1 MTDCINK
8 CTPYEYENSLSPTP
22 VESDLVQVYDSIE
35 QITNPNSNHIYVVGN
50 DIYVFDGTRFLHTKE
65 CNIPPYDGE
74 YNVTAPSDGELTLQ
88 TKDKLMTD
96 DVTIEANHTIE
107 DALIQYNYDGVIEEY
122 YNERITD
129 IRDYAFIRT
138 RIKKITLPNATWAR
152 RYSFGGENVSLL
164 EELHLPSLDSL
175 GNLPFQNNP
184 NLRILD
190 VRAFVT
196 TSINGC
202 TSLTTLILRKTSI
215 FEPAGNFSGNPFA
228 PNGTGGYVY
237 VPQALLS
244 QYQNSTAWQQ
254 YAHVLEFRPI
264 EGSEYE
270 LEE

>member
-1 MTDCINK
+1 MRDIEVTARLETGIRVK
-8 CTPYEYENSLSPTP
+8 AEMGSIKEIP
-22 VESDLVQVYDSIE
+22 VG
-35 QITNPNSNHIYVVGN
+35 P
-50 DIYVFDGTRFLHTKE
+50 DIYEGL
-65 CNIPPYDGE
+65 YDI
-74 YNVTAPSDGELTLQ
+74 TAPSEGSLTLP

-96 DVTIEANHTIE
+96 DVTVETNHEAE
-107 DALIQYNYDGVIEEY
+107 DALIQYNYGGVIEEY
-122 YNERITD
+122 YNDRITD
-129 IRDYAFIRT
+129 IRDYAFLRT
-138 RIKKITLPNATWAR
+138 KIKKITIPNATWAR

-164 EELHLPSLDSL
+164 EELHLPKLASL

-190 VRAFVT
+190 VNAFAT

-202 TSLTTLILRKTSI
+202 TSLTTLILRKPLV
-215 FEPAGNFSGNPFA
+215 FEPSGNFSGNPFA

-270 LEE
+270 LEES